1 MDDTSA
7 LALAVLRLCDAIEDG
22 APTRWHAWTQP
33 TGHASTRTRYWTAIA
48 RQGSEC
54 DVPARTRSGAN
65 AIAGWRAFARKPS
78 GAKWRADYSET
89 YSGGC
94 RGRNEPMK
102 PTQIE
107 VTQTIAKAAAKTF
120 LQAFLSVLALLLVPV
135 LTNWAVDLQ
144 NGGDI
149 VVDVDFFRKV
159 LIAAVGAGIA
169 ALISLSWNWARS

>member
-1 MDDTSA
+1 
-7 LALAVLRLCDAIEDG
+7 
-22 APTRWHAWTQP
+22 
-33 TGHASTRTRYWTAIA
+33 
-48 RQGSEC
+48 
-54 DVPARTRSGAN
+54 
-65 AIAGWRAFARKPS
+65 
-78 GAKWRADYSET
+78 
-89 YSGGC
+89 
-94 RGRNEPMK
+94 MK

-149 VVDVDFFRKV
+149 VVDVDFFQKV

-169 ALISLSWNWARS
+169 ALISMSWNWARS